1 MDCVKLEGPEAACG
15 AQTGYDPD
23 MG

>member
-15 AQTGYDPD
+15 ARTGYDPD